1 MSLKDK
7 LFKPAKYFP
16 LEKGIYEVGAG
27 LRPLSFDFE
36 NGPID
41 QKAFQIDQDYERFL
55 ANKVECR
62 NERMSKYVCEDVSF
76 TPENQRAVCEWMFNT
91 LTKEYPDLFQVKNLK
106 TGSYSL
112 DCLLTGETIIFDK
125 DFRLMAVS
133 GVNAPAYLSTYDALC
148 SQVQEDVAVM
158 VIKENGEN
166 LLQALHLCAPS
177 HWAAEDK
184 IGKDFAHVHAPV
196 PGMEKLNQ
204 NNKTLIESI
213 VARGPFVRFV
223 WSFVTDTRLN
233 HHPEPPRGK
242 NAAEWRGR
250 VFNSESTDSPFFIRV
265 ERQSLHPV
273 PSIRGFVFLIRI
285 SFVDGSSIRADETKR
300 NQLVAALRSMSPEAR
315 KYKGVDHCFDEIV
328 GWLSTKN

>member
-1 MSLKDK
+1 MLKEK
-7 LFKPAKYFP
+7 LFKPAKYYP
-16 LEKGIYEVGAG
+16 LEKGVYEVSAG
-27 LRPLSFDFE
+27 LRPLNFDFG
-36 NGPID
+36 NGEVD
-41 QKAFQIDQDYERFL
+41 KKAFQIDQDYQPYL

-62 NERMSKYVCEDVSF
+62 NERLTKYLAEHESF
-76 TPENQRAVCEWMFNT
+76 TEEHQRVVNEWIFKT
-91 LTKEYPDLFQVKNLK
+91 LTTEYPELFLVKNLK
-106 TGSYSL
+106 SGSYSV
-112 DCLLTGETIIFDK
+112 DCQLTGETIIFDK
-125 DFRLMAVS
+125 DYKLLAVS
-133 GVNAPAYLSTYDALC
+133 GVGAPAYTSTYDALC

-158 VIKENGEN
+158 TMKEDGSNILE
-166 LLQALHLCAPS
+166 ALHLCAPS
-177 HWAAEDK
+177 HWAAEEK
-184 IGKDFAHVHAPV
+184 IGTGFAQIHAPV

-233 HHPEPPRGK
+233 HHPIAPYGK

-273 PSIRGFVFLIRI
+273 PSIKGFIFLIRI
-285 SFVDGSSIRADETKR
+285 SFVDGGSIRGDETKR
-300 NQLVAALRSMSPEAR
+300 NQLVSALNSMSSEAR

-328 GWLSTKN
+328 NWLKA